1 MKRSEINR
9 YMAAAEALFAEYHI
23 ALPPWAAWPPE
34 RWNDVGSEAAEI
46 AWHGLGWD
54 LTDFGSGDY
63 ERIGLL
69 LFTLRNGRLTE
80 PVSRKTY
87 AEKLLVSGPE
97 QVLPTHFHWHKTEDI
112 IVRAG
117 GRMVIRLWNADD
129 QDGLADAPV
138 VVAMDGIRRQF
149 AAGETVVLGVGE
161 SITLEPRVYH
171 TFWGEPGGPP
181 CIMGEVSAVNDDHT
195 DNRFL
200 DGVGRFPSIEEDVAP
215 RHLLC
220 NDYPAHLLGSGR

>member
-1 MKRSEINR
+1 MTRSEINR
-9 YMAAAEALFAEYHI
+9 HMAAAEALFAQYHI
-23 ALPPWAAWPPE
+23 ALPPWAYWSPE
-34 RWNDVGSEAAEI
+34 RWNQVGEEAREI

-69 LFTLRNGRLTE
+69 LFTLRNGRLDQ

-87 AEKLLVSGPE
+87 AEKLLVSAPG

-117 GRMVIRLWNADD
+117 GRMVLQLWNADD
-129 QDGLADAPV
+129 QDGLSDTPV
-138 VVAMDGIRRQF
+138 VVSLDGIQRQV
-149 AAGETVVLGVGE
+149 AAGETLVLEVGE

-171 TFWGEPGGPP
+171 SFWGEPGGPP

-200 DGVGRFPSIEEDVAP
+200 DAVGRFPNITEDEPP

-220 NDYPAHLLGSGR
+220 NDYPRHLLGQAG